1 MAETT
6 VGTVD
11 TVDTAHTA
19 PSNTAS
25 ASLPTSSPPSSSES
39 SPEASPESPH
49 NNPHTDTTENATRPS
64 RLNFVRNAIKE
75 RRNRRRI
82 ALEIAIRFL
91 DSNGNERTGQLT
103 NISGSGIAV
112 RSEHRPPLESP
123 IVCYLD
129 SLGGYEGVVCRH
141 LGDGFAVQ
149 FVSTKKTQEKL
160 VERIMAAAN
169 NMYDDINQAR
179 RHVRVAVEQE
189 AHFDLEDGTQHP
201 CTVIDLS
208 AGGLGVRCDT
218 KPPLG
223 TKVQIGK
230 MKGEVIRHLDD
241 GFAVQFVEQM
251 TFDRL
256 CSRTLSAALFHSPF
270 QKS

>member
-1 MAETT
+1 MTNAPSHAPELTDTAETDIEST
-6 VGTVD
+6 
-11 TVDTAHTA
+11 TADAASTATA
-19 PSNTAS
+19 P
-25 ASLPTSSPPSSSES
+25 
-39 SPEASPESPH
+39 
-49 NNPHTDTTENATRPS
+49 NNLQTDISDTTGKPS
-64 RLNFVRNAIKE
+64 RLQFVRNAIKE

-112 RSEHRPPLESP
+112 RSDHRPALESP

-141 LGDGFAVQ
+141 LNDGFAVQ

-169 NMYDDINQAR
+169 HIYDDVSRPR
-179 RHVRVAVEQE
+179 RHVRVSVDQE
-189 AHFDLEDGTQHP
+189 AQFELEDGTQHP

-208 AGGLGVRCDT
+208 ASGMGVRCDT

-223 TKVQIGK
+223 TKLQIGK
-230 MKGEVIRHLDD
+230 MKGQIIRHLDE
-241 GFAVQFVEQM
+241 GFAVQFLEQM